1 MNRRLLAVAVC
12 VSLIAS
18 VVGGLVGPVAA
29 HAASGRECDVTG
41 ESDRF
46 PVVLIHGFATKSET
60 IAGDW
65 KPASDAII
73 AAGGQPVLFDW
84 AGESWDWVTK
94 KGADKRLRASIE
106 CLAAKAGGPVF
117 VVAHSMGG
125 LLLRAAFQDGLDTHL
140 VAGAVT
146 IATPHEGI
154 SLDQT
159 PMADPRFAGVAA
171 AFCTANLVFLVIC
184 AGPLGGQVNNL
195 FSGAAA
201 AMAAGSTEMNQLK
214 PWPDSVPA
222 TFIAGE
228 ITLCDNTFWLKFGCE
243 NKGFDPLV
251 KVDSALASNTVSA
264 PNISRVTIR
273 CETSWGFLL
282 EDARNDFDHVPCSH
296 GPLRRQPETLTAI
309 TTMVGNA
316 ITVDRKACTEKNI
329 ADAVAASDNP
339 KGSFRPVSITD
350 LKCQGEWAQACP
362 IHPVT
367 GDTDCTSYFH
377 LSDGRWATLN
387 LLWDACGSDLR
398 AAGMP
403 KNVSDEFGAT
413 DLRCEDTCP
422 NRGGNPQFCAGD
434 PSPDTTAVTS
444 DPLLGLANWN
454 DTAMGFGVAR
464 PDGISY
470 SGVCCGIL
478 NDITWSTWGGTIAE
492 GDGTGPN
499 VVHSVDG
506 TNAGAPEEPAH
517 IVAWDLGT
525 CGGKSAYRK
534 VRWYFAGEHW
544 SPTDKSDYDICNP
557 M

>member
-146 IATPHEGI
+146 IATPHEG
-154 SLDQT
+154 SLLDQT
-159 PMADPRFAGVAA
+159 GMAELEAAVAA
-171 AFCTANLVFLVIC
+171 ICLGSPAFAIC

-251 KVDSALASNTVSA
+251 KVDS
-264 PNISRVTIR
+264 
-273 CETSWGFLL
+273 
-282 EDARNDFDHVPCSH
+282 
-296 GPLRRQPETLTAI
+296 
-309 TTMVGNA
+309 
-316 ITVDRKACTEKNI
+316 
-329 ADAVAASDNP
+329 
-339 KGSFRPVSITD
+339 
-350 LKCQGEWAQACP
+350 
-362 IHPVT
+362 
-367 GDTDCTSYFH
+367 
-377 LSDGRWATLN
+377 
-387 LLWDACGSDLR
+387 
-398 AAGMP
+398 
-403 KNVSDEFGAT
+403 
-413 DLRCEDTCP
+413 
-422 NRGGNPQFCAGD
+422 
-434 PSPDTTAVTS
+434 
-444 DPLLGLANWN
+444 
-454 DTAMGFGVAR
+454 
-464 PDGISY
+464 
-470 SGVCCGIL
+470 
-478 NDITWSTWGGTIAE
+478 
-492 GDGTGPN
+492 
-499 VVHSVDG
+499 
-506 TNAGAPEEPAH
+506 
-517 IVAWDLGT
+517 
-525 CGGKSAYRK
+525 
-534 VRWYFAGEHW
+534 
-544 SPTDKSDYDICNP
+544 
-557 M
+557 